1 MDLPSIQE
9 TLSRT
14 LGTAAPRGQKG
25 PIPPF
30 GHLCSS
36 PAFVPG
42 PCAPSQPARQPS
54 PLALAWRPAS
64 PPHSPSWPLLTHPS
78 ARAARGGV
86 GSPAHRAGPAPSP
99 LPAGSPA
106 CHPAPSSAHAPRRA
120 APRTISPLRPL
131 PTSSPFA
138 PALQS
143 RESGVI
149 SPRSPPSRLL
159 PRPLRLSSPPAS
171 APSRSLTLSLSR
183 CPPLSPPPLCFSGEL
198 APRDSSHTAVPLVR
212 RQRRRGERG
221 AGTPGAA
228 AGALGGGQVGTAA
241 VRRGASRP
249 GAAGAAVTVPAAP
262 AVSRSRGQ
270 RSSRW
275 PLRGANLLGAW
286 LLRVVWG

>member
-1 MDLPSIQE
+1 MDMPSIQE

-14 LGTAAPRGQKG
+14 LGTAAPRGQQG

-36 PAFVPG
+36 PAFVPS

-54 PLALAWRPAS
+54 PSPGPRLAAHLS
-64 PPHSPSWPLLTHPS
+64 PPFPFGAFAHPPKCQSGQRTGGAPYPPRRPSPQ
-78 ARAARGGV
+78 
-86 GSPAHRAGPAPSP
+86 PAAGPAALPVTRLPLLPTPLAVRPLEQSLPSVPSP
-99 LPAGSPA
+99 LPL
-106 CHPAPSSAHAPRRA
+106 PS
-120 APRTISPLRPL
+120 
-131 PTSSPFA
+131 A

-159 PRPLRLSSPPAS
+159 PRPLRLSFPPAS

-212 RQRRRGERG
+212 RQRRRG
-221 AGTPGAA
+221 
-228 AGALGGGQVGTAA
+228 
-241 VRRGASRP
+241 
-249 GAAGAAVTVPAAP
+249 
-262 AVSRSRGQ
+262 
-270 RSSRW
+270 
-275 PLRGANLLGAW
+275 LLCTQP
-286 LLRVVWG
+286 